1 MPFLNYCHS
10 QHFKEALCVLAFS
23 QSFVFCWSESMEA
36 WPLCR
41 VLISLFH
48 LSKVSLDSLTMTC
61 SRHHL
66 AFVIIRRSLEVCASL
81 HLTMAAASKQKVQR
95 SHVPT
100 LPGGDPT
107 CSAGRAPTGCTTV
120 QRDQEF
126 WQDALFIACASFW
139 YQCFFYFSSVETLH
153 LDLAQN
159 LR

>member
-66 AFVIIRRSLEVCASL
+66 AFVIIRRSLEVCVSL
-81 HLTMAAASKQKVQR
+81 HLTMAAASKKKVQR

-107 CSAGRAPTGCTTV
+107 CSAGRAPTDCTTV
-120 QRDQEF
+120 LHVTRNSGRMLCLLLVLPSDISAF
-126 WQDALFIACASFW
+126 FISALWKPCI
-139 YQCFFYFSSVETLH
+139 
-153 LDLAQN
+153 
-159 LR
+159 